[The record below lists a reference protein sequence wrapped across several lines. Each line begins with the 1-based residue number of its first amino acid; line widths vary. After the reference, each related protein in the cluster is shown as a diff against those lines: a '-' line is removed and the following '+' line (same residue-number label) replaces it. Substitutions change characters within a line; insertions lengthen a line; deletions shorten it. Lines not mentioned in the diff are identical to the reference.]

1 MRSAPGITGVQSR
14 QLRPGLVTVSILAP
28 PMKVT
33 IWRHRRS
40 FAAAAAGRSYDAPEI
55 TCGGVAAGGRGND
68 AV

>member
-1 MRSAPGITGVQSR
+1 
-14 QLRPGLVTVSILAP
+14 
-28 PMKVT
+28 MKVT

-40 FAAAAAGRSYDAPEI
+40 LAAAAAGRSYDAPEI